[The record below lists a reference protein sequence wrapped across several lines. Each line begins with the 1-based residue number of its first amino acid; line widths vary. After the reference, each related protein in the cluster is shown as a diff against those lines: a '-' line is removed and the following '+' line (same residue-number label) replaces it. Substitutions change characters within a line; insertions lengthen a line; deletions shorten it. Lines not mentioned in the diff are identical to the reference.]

1 MFNPITFMKLANERH
16 EFIKN
21 HPDLYP
27 FLKENFGTDM
37 KAGDIIEIKVQK
49 GNALQKSIEIEIQ
62 ESEKA
67 LFDSLKE
74 FVNQIS

>member
-27 FLKENFGTDM
+27 FLKENFGNTIA
-37 KAGDIIEIKVQK
+37 AGDIIEIKVK
-49 GNALQKSIEIEIQ
+49 RANAPEDSIELEIQ
-62 ESEKA
+62 ESEIP
-67 LFDSLKE
+67 LFHSLKE